1 MFRKRKFW
9 ENVGESL
16 GKGEIFDKTLRELLG
31 RRVDEEFYEREEEL
45 KETEKMIR
53 CYEEAIGMEIALK
66 KAINVALQNDA
77 NQISAKVLMKEKW
90 PDTIWKKW
98 QLYCSVNGILYEFD
112 EQEKSIFLYVDEDVV
127 GCCGDDYDDID
138 QYGNPIIN
146 GIVYDEECPQN
157 CNR

>member
-1 MFRKRKFW
+1 
-9 ENVGESL
+9 
-16 GKGEIFDKTLRELLG
+16 
-31 RRVDEEFYEREEEL
+31 
-45 KETEKMIR
+45 
-53 CYEEAIGMEIALK
+53 MEIALK